1 MRSLLVFQGSKIGV
15 PMSYKWQEWAK
26 RIQSL
31 SQAGLTFS
39 KDVYDVERFEE
50 LRTISAEIMEEY
62 TELKMEKV
70 RELFTN
76 ETGYQTPK
84 VDVRGAVF
92 KEGKILMV
100 REKMDDKWSL
110 PGGFC
115 DIGLSPTENIVKE
128 IKEESGFD
136 VIHKKLIALLDTNK
150 HDHPPLPYHYY
161 KLFIH
166 CEIIGGEANN
176 GVETKGVNFFAED
189 GLPQLSTGRNTGSQ
203 ISMLFGFLRNPGQAT
218 IID

>member
-1 MRSLLVFQGSKIGV
+1 
-15 PMSYKWQEWAK
+15 MSDKWLEWAK

-50 LRTISAEIMEEY
+50 LRSISAEIIEEY
-62 TELKMEKV
+62 TELEMEKIKD
-70 RELFTN
+70 LFTN

-92 KEGKILMV
+92 RDDKILMV
-100 REKMDDKWSL
+100 KEKMDNRWSL

-115 DIGLSPTENIVKE
+115 DIGLSPTENTVKE
-128 IKEESGFD
+128 IKEESGYD
-136 VIHKKLIALLDTNK
+136 VIHKRLIALLDTTK
-150 HDHPPLPYHYY
+150 HGHPPLPYQYY
-161 KLFIH
+161 KLFIN
-166 CEIIGGEANN
+166 CELVGGQATN
-176 GVETKGVNFFAED
+176 GVETNGVKFFSETN
-189 GLPQLSTGRNTGSQ
+189 LPKLSTKRNTEAQ
-203 ISMLFGFLRNPGQAT
+203 IRMLFDFLRNPSKET